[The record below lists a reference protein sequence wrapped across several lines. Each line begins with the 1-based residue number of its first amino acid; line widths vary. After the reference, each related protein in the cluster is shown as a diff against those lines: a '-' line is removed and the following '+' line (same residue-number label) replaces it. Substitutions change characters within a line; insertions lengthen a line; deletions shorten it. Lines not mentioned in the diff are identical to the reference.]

1 MANVI
6 ASQVQELYVG
16 YLGRAADQAGLDFWT
31 NAITA
36 GTSTIESVALG
47 FTLSQEYTSK
57 YEGLSSEELAAAIY
71 ENVLGRAADADGLA
85 FWVGE
90 LEKGVQTP
98 ETLLAAM
105 INSLGAVDQK
115 VIDNKVYV
123 ANAYTAAAGADYK
136 AEAGAKIL
144 EGVDGTAASVAKAIG
159 TLPTS
164 TATLTEGLEAIN
176 AAETAVANFLKTAGL
191 DIDKDGDTTDTTA
204 GDITTNLT
212 GAVNSAKAAGLD
224 AGYTV
229 GGDAGVNASLVT
241 LAKSEKAALLA
252 AEQKDLSNL
261 QKIYADN
268 ADLKQAVSVYLN
280 TTAAEV
286 AAQKNVSVAAAGLAG
301 AKAVFEAK
309 QVGATID
316 NTYSLVGGVGTIDP
330 TSGGVTYDND
340 DDGGTTPEV
349 PLISWDATKKAFVV
363 DSVVVT
369 AGTATGASDTAKALL
384 ADAND
389 LLTAFTADYTAQ
401 AALNVAATNQNNSEI
416 ALGAFDG
423 YVLANDKDSVL
434 ATDTGLGLA
443 QAIASETQSVAGA
456 QKNIEALD
464 NALAS
469 LDKALALSSEYK
481 ALDEKVT
488 AAEKA
493 VTDAGFALEV
503 LDTGAEAASGDSDVF
518 LFGAS
523 TVNTTVSS
531 FGLQGDDR
539 IFFGEGFSL
548 VELADDQAVS
558 QNVGSSSALE
568 IFMEQDGAN
577 TVLWVEKQAFAGSS
591 TTSTS
596 DLVQITLTGVTAE
609 DVTFDNGYLTVA

>member
-1 MANVI
+1 MANAI
-6 ASQVQELYVG
+6 ASQVQALYVG

-57 YEGLSSEELAAAIY
+57 YEGLSNEELAAAIY
-71 ENVLGRAADADGLA
+71 QNVLGRAADADGLA

-191 DIDKDGDTTDTTA
+191 DIDKDGDTTNTTP
-204 GDITTNLT
+204 GDIDTNLT
-212 GAVNSAKAAGLD
+212 NALAAANAAGLD
-224 AGYTV
+224 ARYTA
-229 GGDAGVNASLVT
+229 GGDAGLNASLVT
-241 LAKSEKAALLA
+241 LAKSEKAAALA
-252 AEQKDLSNL
+252 TEQKDLSNL

-268 ADLKQAVSVYLN
+268 ADLKQAVSVYLS

-286 AAQKNVSVAAAGLAG
+286 AAQKNAGVAAAGLAG
-301 AKAVFEAK
+301 AEAVFEAK
-309 QVGATID
+309 QVDATID
-316 NTYSLVGGVGTIDP
+316 NTYALVGGAIDP
-330 TSGGVTYDND
+330 TSGGVTYDADN
-340 DDGGTTPEV
+340 DGGTTAEV
-349 PLISWDATKKAFVV
+349 SLISWDATKKAFVV
-363 DSVVVT
+363 ASGVVT
-369 AGTATGASDTAKALL
+369 AGTATGASDAAKALL

-389 LLTAFTADYTAQ
+389 LLAAFTADYKAQ
-401 AALNVAATNQNNSEI
+401 VALNVAAANQDNSET
-416 ALGAFDG
+416 ALGVFDG
-423 YVLANDKDSVL
+423 YVAANDKSSVL
-434 ATDTGLGLA
+434 TTGLGLA
-443 QAIASETQSVAGA
+443 QAIASETQSVADA
-456 QKNIEALD
+456 QKDIEALD

-481 ALDEKVT
+481 ALEEKVT

-503 LDTGAEAASGDSDVF
+503 LDAATEAASGDSDVF

-531 FGLQGDDR
+531 FGLQGEDR

-568 IFMEQDGAN
+568 IFMQQDGAN

-591 TTSTS
+591 TTSVS
-596 DLVQITLTGVTAE
+596 DLVQITLTGVAAE
-609 DVTFDNGYLTVA
+609 DISFDNGYLTVA

>member
-176 AAETAVANFLKTAGL
+176 AAETAAANFLKTAGL

-204 GDITTNLT
+204 GDIATNLAS
-212 GAVNSAKAAGLD
+212 AVSSAKAAGLGG
-224 AGYTV
+224 GYTA

-241 LAKSEKAALLA
+241 LAKSEKAAALA

-301 AKAVFEAK
+301 AEAVFEAK
-309 QVGATID
+309 QVDATID
-316 NTYSLVGGVGTIDP
+316 NDYALVNGAIDP
-330 TSGGVTYDND
+330 TTGGVTYDND
-340 DDGGTTPEV
+340 DDGGTAEV
-349 PLISWDATKKAFVV
+349 SLISWESTKKAFVV
-363 DSVVVT
+363 DSGVVT
-369 AGTATGASDTAKALL
+369 AGTATGASDDAKALL

-389 LLTAFTADYTAQ
+389 LLTAFTADYKAQ
-401 AALNVAATNQNNSEI
+401 VALNVAVTNQNNSET
-416 ALGAFDG
+416 ALAAFDG
-423 YVLANDKDSVL
+423 YVEANDKDGL
-434 ATDTGLGLA
+434 TDDTGLGLA

-493 VTDAGFALEV
+493 VTDAGFALKV
-503 LDTGAEAASGDSDVF
+503 LDIGAEAASGDSDVF

-523 TVNTTVSS
+523 TINTTVTS

-591 TTSTS
+591 TTTTS

-609 DVTFDNGYLTVA
+609 DVAFDNGYLTVA

>member
-1 MANVI
+1 MANAI
-6 ASQVQELYVG
+6 ASQVQALYVG

-31 NAITA
+31 NAIA
-36 GTSTIESVALG
+36 NGTSTLESVALG
-47 FTLSQEYTSK
+47 FTLSTEYQSLYADKT
-57 YEGLSSEELAAAIY
+57 SEELVAAIY
-71 ENVLGRAADADGLA
+71 QNVLGRAADADGLA

-191 DIDKDGDTTDTTA
+191 DIDKDGDTTDTTP
-204 GDITTNLT
+204 GDIGTNLT
-212 GAVNSAKAAGLD
+212 NAVDAAKAAGLG
-224 AGYTV
+224 AGYTA

-241 LAKSEKAALLA
+241 LAKSEKAAALA

-268 ADLKQAVSVYLN
+268 ADLKQAVSVYLS

-286 AAQKNVSVAAAGLAG
+286 AAQKNASVAAAGLAG
-301 AKAVFEAK
+301 AEAVFEAK
-309 QVGATID
+309 QVDATID
-316 NTYSLVGGVGTIDP
+316 NTYTSAGGAIDP
-330 TSGGVTYDND
+330 TSGGVTYNDDND
-340 DDGGTTPEV
+340 DGTTAEV
-349 PLISWDATKKAFVV
+349 SLISWDATKKAFVV
-363 DSVVVT
+363 DSGVVT
-369 AGTATGASDTAKALL
+369 AGTATGASDAAKALL

-389 LLTAFTADYTAQ
+389 LLAAFTADYKAQ
-401 AALNVAATNQNNSEI
+401 VALNVATANQDNSEI

-423 YVLANDKDSVL
+423 YVAANDKDNVL

-443 QAIASETQSVAGA
+443 QAIASETQSVADA
-456 QKNIEALD
+456 QKDIEALD

-503 LDTGAEAASGDSDVF
+503 LDAATEAATGDSDVF

-531 FGLQGDDR
+531 FGLQGEDR

-568 IFMEQDGAN
+568 IFMQQDGAN

-591 TTSTS
+591 TTSVS
-596 DLVQITLTGVTAE
+596 DLVQITLTGVAAE
-609 DVTFDNGYLTVA
+609 DISFDNGYLTVA